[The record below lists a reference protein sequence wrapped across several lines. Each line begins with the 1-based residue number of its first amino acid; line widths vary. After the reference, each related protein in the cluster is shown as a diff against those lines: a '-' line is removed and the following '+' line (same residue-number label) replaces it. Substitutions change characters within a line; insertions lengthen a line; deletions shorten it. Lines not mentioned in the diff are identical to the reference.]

1 MAFGNLFQS
10 FTAGFVLASVFMSG
24 TGAVAAGTLDT
35 LDEHLAAFSE
45 KAKVVFAEGETKVVA
60 AIPFADDLGGVRR
73 IGWMAAEMVQTQIAA
88 LPGVKVAE
96 RSRLEDI
103 MREKEAWLAD
113 FFEARDPA
121 RRAEA
126 AKILKAD
133 FLVLGTLVPAGNEVR
148 FNVRLVESASGVVK
162 AASSFSI
169 PRTADIEDLFWYVQP
184 PKKRP
189 ERPFEVPPI
198 ELSYA
203 VFAQKKM
210 PDGSAREFTVKD
222 GSVLRSG
229 DQFQVQ
235 FTPVS
240 DCWVYIFLFGS
251 TGKCE
256 TLFPYPGVKLG
267 NFCRGGVSYTVPD
280 PDAASGSRWFYLDN
294 NPGTETLYIVASY
307 GPMNDIAKVLAEMQ
321 NGEAGQAALSDRLR
335 EQVDEVRKKAAE
347 PPRNGEAVMVRKIPA
362 SVEAPYGKAGEVLR
376 GRFSCVKKIR
386 LVHK

>member
-1 MAFGNLFQS
+1 MREVQNMVNRRGFPLFA
-10 FTAGFVLASVFMSG
+10 AGL
-24 TGAVAAGTLDT
+24 AVAAVWTSDARVFAAGSLDT
-35 LDEHLAAFSE
+35 LEEHLAAFSE
-45 KAKVVFAEGETKVVA
+45 KAKAAFAEGETKVVA

-73 IGWMAAEMVQTQIAA
+73 IGWMAAEMVQTKIAA

-113 FFEARDPA
+113 FFEDRDPA
-121 RRAEA
+121 KRAEA

-133 FLVLGTLVPAGNEVR
+133 FLVLGTLFPAGNELR

-169 PRTADIEDLFWYVQP
+169 PRTADIEELFWYVQP

-210 PDGSAREFTVKD
+210 PDGSPREFTVKD
-222 GSVLRSG
+222 GSVLHSG

-256 TLFPYPGVKLG
+256 TLFPYKGVKLG
-267 NFCRGGVSYTVPD
+267 NFVRGGATYTIPD

-307 GPMNDIAKVLAEMQ
+307 APMNDIAKVLAEMQ
-321 NGEAGQAALSDRLR
+321 NGEAGQAALSKRLR
-335 EQVDEVRKKAAE
+335 EQVDEVRKKSDE
-347 PPRNGEAVMVRKIPA
+347 SSGDGESVTVRKAPA
-362 SVEAPYGKAGEVLR
+362 SVEAPY
-376 GRFSCVKKIR
+376 
-386 LVHK
+386 